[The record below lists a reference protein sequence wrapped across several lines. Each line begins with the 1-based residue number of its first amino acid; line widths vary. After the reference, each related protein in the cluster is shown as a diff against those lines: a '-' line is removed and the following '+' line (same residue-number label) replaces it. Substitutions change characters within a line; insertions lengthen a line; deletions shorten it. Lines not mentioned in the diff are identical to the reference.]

1 MNVRKGWWL
10 AMAAVLLGAALTVPF
25 RHLWEVDEPRYA
37 EVAREMITSG
47 QWLVPHLYGE
57 PYTHKPPLYI
67 WIEGGLRLAGL
78 SWTAA
83 GVLPALLAFLGILA
97 LMPRLARATGLD
109 EEVGSLGAIALAAS
123 PLAVFLALGARMDML
138 LAFLYTVA
146 ILMLAELLGLG
157 PDAGRKRHAHL
168 LFWLA
173 IGLGVLTKGPVA
185 VALPLLAAVL
195 AWALLRP
202 RPSLRAVFVGWGPLL
217 AVGIVLAWLVPAGVA
232 GGPEYLYEVTI
243 RQSAGRLTNSF
254 AHQEPFYFYFVRYP
268 LIGLPWSVAA
278 VVAAFHALRRRAL
291 DAGGFLALA
300 ALAVPVFFSLI
311 SGKLEI
317 YLLPM
322 FPPALLLAANAWRR
336 KERGQRPA
344 LAAGAAGMAV
354 VGIAAAALP
363 RFGLVQ
369 TVPWPAWAGI
379 GVLIA
384 APAVAALVGAVRGRP
399 IATTVALVAASALV
413 VPAVLLPV
421 GLNALD
427 RAWTTAGAAEAMRRA
442 EPESR
447 EHLSYGATFPGL
459 WLYGE
464 RPFRELADADAVSAE
479 LRRGRCVL
487 VEEKR
492 WAAVQASLEPEIG
505 RLERMPLRRRALYL
519 VCGRDR

>member
-1 MNVRKGWWL
+1 MDFRKGWWL

-67 WIEGGLRLAGL
+67 WLEGGLRLTGL

-83 GVLPALLAFLGILA
+83 GVLPSVLAFLGILA

-109 EEVGSLGAIALAAS
+109 DEVGRLGGIALAAS

-138 LAFLYTVA
+138 LAFFYTLA
-146 ILMLAELLGLG
+146 ILMLAQLLGLG
-157 PDAGRKRHAHL
+157 TAAVPNRRAHTV
-168 LFWLA
+168 FWLA

-185 VALPLLAAVL
+185 VALPVLAAVL

-217 AVGIVLAWLVPAGVA
+217 AVGLVLAWLVPAGFV

-254 AHQEPFYFYFVRYP
+254 AHQEPFYFYLVRYP
-268 LIGLPWSVAA
+268 AIGLPWSVAV

-322 FPPALLLAANAWRR
+322 FPPAMLLAAHAWRR
-336 KERGQRPA
+336 TERGQRSA

-363 RFGLVQ
+363 TFGLVQ
-369 TVPWPAWAGI
+369 RVPWPVWAGV
-379 GVLIA
+379 GALIA
-384 APAVAALVGAVRGRP
+384 VPAVAALVAAVRGRP
-399 IATTVALVAASALV
+399 IASTVALVAASALV
-413 VPAVLLPV
+413 VPAGLLPV

-447 EHLSYGATFPGL
+447 EYLSYGAEFPGL
-459 WLYGE
+459 WLYAE
-464 RPFRELADADAVSAE
+464 RPFRELADAATVSAE
-479 LRRGRCVL
+479 LGRGRCVL

-492 WAAVQASLEPEIG
+492 WGAVQAALEPEID
-505 RLERMPLRRRALYL
+505 RVERIPLRRRALFL
-519 VCGRDR
+519 VCGRRR

>member
-1 MNVRKGWWL
+1 
-10 AMAAVLLGAALTVPF
+10 MAAVLLGAALTAPF

-37 EVAREMITSG
+37 EVAREMIASG

-57 PYTHKPPLYI
+57 PYAHKPPLYI
-67 WIEGGLRLAGL
+67 WLEGGLRLTGL

-83 GVLPALLAFLGILA
+83 GVLPSALAFLGILA

-109 EEVGSLGAIALAAS
+109 DGVGRLGAIALAAS
-123 PLAVFLALGARMDML
+123 PLASFLALGARMDTL
-138 LAFLYTVA
+138 LVLFHTIA

-157 PDAGRKRHAHL
+157 PATVPKRRAHL
-168 LFWLA
+168 VFWLA

-185 VALPLLAAVL
+185 AALPLLAAVL

-202 RPSLRAVFVGWGPLL
+202 RPPVRAVFVGWGPLV
-217 AVGIVLAWLVPAGVA
+217 AVGVVLAWLVPAGVV
-232 GGPEYLYEVTI
+232 GGPEYLYDITI
-243 RQSAGRLTNSF
+243 RQSAGRVANSF
-254 AHQEPFYFYFVRYP
+254 AHQEPFYFYLVRYP
-268 LIGLPWSVAA
+268 VLGLPWSLAV
-278 VVAAFHALRRRAL
+278 VVAAFHALRRRVH

-300 ALAVPVFFSLI
+300 ALAVPLFFSLV

-322 FPPALLLAANAWRR
+322 LPPAMLLAAHAWSRR
-336 KERGQRPA
+336 ERGQHVA
-344 LAAGAAGMAV
+344 LAVGAAGMVV
-354 VGIAAAALP
+354 VGIATAALP

-369 TVPWPAWAGI
+369 RVPWPVWAGV
-379 GVLIA
+379 GALIA
-384 APAVAALVGAVRGRP
+384 VPAAVALVGAARGRP
-399 IATTVALVAASALV
+399 LASTVALVAASALA

-442 EPESR
+442 EPECR
-447 EHLSYGATFPGL
+447 EHLTYGAAFPGL

-464 RPFRELADADAVSAE
+464 RPFRELIGVDALSAE
-479 LRRGRCVL
+479 LGRGRCVL

-492 WAAVQASLEPEIG
+492 WAAVQAALEPEVD
-505 RLERMPLRRRALYL
+505 RVERIPLRRRALYL
-519 VCGRDR
+519 VCGRRP

>member
-1 MNVRKGWWL
+1 MDVRKGWWL
-10 AMAAVLLGAALTVPF
+10 AMAAVVLGAALTVPF

-67 WIEGGLRLAGL
+67 WLEGGLRLAGM
-78 SWTAA
+78 SWTGA
-83 GVLPALLAFLGILA
+83 GVLPSVLAFLGILA

-109 EEVGSLGAIALAAS
+109 DGVGRLGAIALAAS
-123 PLAVFLALGARMDML
+123 PLASFLALGARMDTL
-138 LAFLYTVA
+138 LVFFHTIT
-146 ILMLAELLGLG
+146 ILMLAELFGLG
-157 PDAGRKRHAHL
+157 PATIPKRRAHL
-168 LFWLA
+168 VFWLA

-217 AVGIVLAWLVPAGVA
+217 AAGLVLAWLVPAGIV
-232 GGPEYLYEVTI
+232 GGPEYLYDVTI
-243 RQSAGRLTNSF
+243 RQSAGRMANSF
-254 AHQEPFYFYFVRYP
+254 AHREPFYFYLLRYP

-278 VVAAFHALRRRAL
+278 IVAAFHALRRRAC

-300 ALAVPVFFSLI
+300 ALAVPMFFSLI

-322 FPPALLLAANAWRR
+322 FPPAMLLVARAWERT
-336 KERGQRPA
+336 ERGQRTA
-344 LAAGAAGMAV
+344 LAAGAAGMLV

-363 RFGLVQ
+363 SFGLVQ
-369 TVPWPAWAGI
+369 RVPWPVWAGI
-379 GVLIA
+379 GALIA
-384 APAVAALVGAVRGRP
+384 VPAVAALVAAVRGRP
-399 IATTVALVAASALV
+399 IASTVALLAASALV

-427 RAWTTAGAAEAMRRA
+427 RTWTTAGAAEAMRRA

-447 EHLSYGATFPGL
+447 EHLSYGAAFPGL

-464 RPFRELADADAVSAE
+464 RPIRELIGADELSAE
-479 LRRGRCVL
+479 LGRGRCVL

-492 WAAVQASLEPEIG
+492 WAAVQAALEGEID
-505 RLERMPLRRRALYL
+505 RVERIPLRRRALFL
-519 VCGRDR
+519 VCGR

>member
-1 MNVRKGWWL
+1 MDVRKGWWL

-67 WIEGGLRLAGL
+67 WLEAGLRLTGL

-83 GVLPALLAFLGILA
+83 GVLPALLAFFGILA

-109 EEVGSLGAIALAAS
+109 DEVGRLGGIALAAS

-138 LAFLYTVA
+138 LAFFYTLA
-146 ILMLAELLGLG
+146 ILMLAQLLGLG
-157 PDAGRKRHAHL
+157 SAAVPNRRAHTV
-168 LFWLA
+168 FWLA

-185 VALPLLAAVL
+185 VVLPLLAAVL

-217 AVGIVLAWLVPAGVA
+217 AVGLVLAWLVPAGIA

-243 RQSAGRLTNSF
+243 RQSAGRMANSF
-254 AHQEPFYFYFVRYP
+254 AHREPFYFYVARYP

-300 ALAVPVFFSLI
+300 ALAVPLFFSLI

-322 FPPALLLAANAWRR
+322 FPPAMLLAAHAWSRR
-336 KERGQRPA
+336 ERGQRAA
-344 LAAGAAGMAV
+344 LAVGAAGMVV

-369 TVPWPAWAGI
+369 QFPWPVWAGV
-379 GVLIA
+379 GAFIA
-384 APAVAALVGAVRGRP
+384 VPAAVALVGAARGRP
-399 IATTVALVAASALV
+399 LASTVTLVAASALA

-427 RAWTTAGAAEAMRRA
+427 RAWTTAGPAEAMRRA

-447 EHLSYGATFPGL
+447 EHLSYGAAFPGL
-459 WLYGE
+459 WLYAE
-464 RPFRELADADAVSAE
+464 RPFRELSGAEEVSAE
-479 LRRGRCVL
+479 LGRGRCVL

-492 WAAVQASLEPEIG
+492 WAAVQAALEPEID
-505 RLERMPLRRRALYL
+505 RVERIPLRRRALYL
-519 VCGRDR
+519 VCGRRP